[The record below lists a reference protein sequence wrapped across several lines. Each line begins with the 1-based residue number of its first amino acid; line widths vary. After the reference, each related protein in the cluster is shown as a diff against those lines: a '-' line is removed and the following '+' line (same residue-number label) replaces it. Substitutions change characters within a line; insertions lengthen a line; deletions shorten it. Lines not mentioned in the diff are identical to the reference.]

1 MALGGRVAR
10 RRPKYELWIGLLVII
25 ASIMTLWGYYWLTGL
40 PLGERA
46 YSVHVIMADAGG
58 LGKGDRI
65 HMVGVEVGAV
75 SLVEIEGPERVLVR
89 LRLHRGLELP
99 RDSRAVLQSVGVFG
113 DVIVQ
118 LRPGSST
125 ELAVDGD
132 TIGLGTMTSLFDLA
146 GDLGDQAE
154 QALRRINVLLADTTI
169 DQVHGAVA
177 GLPGTVRSLERLARN
192 GGAEFEA
199 LSRSLRETADALRDA
214 VGDANVEQL
223 ISDLEDTA
231 AKLSETADA
240 FQEAAE
246 SLKSITEKID
256 RGDGTLGL
264 MVNDPGL
271 YEDLR
276 SAVQNVDALTQDI
289 MQNPGRYIKISVF

>member
-1 MALGGRVAR
+1 
-10 RRPKYELWIGLLVII
+10 VII
-25 ASIMTLWGYYWLTGL
+25 ASIVTLWGYFWLTGL

-46 YSVHVIMADAGG
+46 YNVHVVMPNAGG

-75 SLVEIEGPERVLVR
+75 SAVDLEGPSRVLVR
-89 LRLHRGLELP
+89 LRLHRGLQLP

-113 DVIVQ
+113 DVIVE
-118 LRPGSST
+118 LMPGSSP
-125 ELAVDGD
+125 ELAVEGD
-132 TIGLGTMTSLFDLA
+132 TIALGTASSLFDLA
-146 GDLGDQAE
+146 GDLGDQAG
-154 QALRRINVLLADTTI
+154 QVLGQINQLLADTTI

-199 LSRSLRETADALRDA
+199 LSVSLRETADALRDA

-223 ISDLEDTA
+223 IADLEDTA
-231 AKLSETADA
+231 AKLSETADS
-240 FQEAAE
+240 FKESAE
-246 SLKSITEKID
+246 SLKSIAEKID
-256 RGDGTLGL
+256 RGEGTLGL

-276 SAVQNVDALTQDI
+276 AAVQNLDKLTLDL
-289 MQNPGRYIKISVF
+289 MQNPGRYLKISVF